1 MSGSNSNLA
10 PVQNNGAQFAMISL
24 ASIQNSKLSSEFICE
39 IDSTNCKET
48 ITYFQQAQNYT
59 SSFACFT
66 QKLQAQGPT
75 SFQPN
80 VGGDAVF
87 NISRVGDVLLGLTA
101 VISLPRFATA
111 KLEDDGDNG
120 KTWKADNN
128 AQYSGTGPGVATT
141 PVQCG
146 WVENIGHHVIN
157 KCELLAQDTVIE
169 SFGSGGSGNGVYG
182 VFMDCIK
189 AMEVSAGKSDLYS
202 TMIGNRTELIGLRVH
217 DTSDAPQKAPA
228 QIMCPLSLS
237 FCAKND
243 NGVPAAPLP
252 VCALAY
258 CTLQV
263 RIGLNSAGNIVN
275 VFHSDGV
282 GVSESVVDAASG
294 VKDVSSL
301 FVNGDQYQIDMLAE
315 YAMVSS
321 QERAALA
328 CAQTTQH
335 VLHKQSLVKNVT
347 QSDSNQVITNV
358 TFSGCNAFWWSIFQN
373 QGIGN
378 AEADATAQK
387 SKGLL
392 YNSNYTTSYNF
403 IKAPAG
409 LTANALQAVGKIPTL
424 YSSTQA
430 TIDTPGTGA
439 PVHPHNPVRSIKV
452 NADSSPIIDYSDI
465 MTAWYSWWWKT
476 NNDGGDK
483 LATGMNLIPFCLT
496 TEFYSIEANGG
507 FLNLSKLT
515 NISEDVTLRAPGSFA
530 PTAAEPNP
538 ADTQDVNGN
547 GSETATKGTF
557 LQSYIHYLLSV
568 SYNSIVVSGGTLQHP
583 YY

>member
-1 MSGSNSNLA
+1 MSGTNKNIA

-66 QKLQAQGPT
+66 QKLQAQGAQSFSPT
-75 SFQPN
+75 

-111 KLEDDGDNG
+111 TFEDGAWTQG
-120 KTWKADNN
+120 A
-128 AQYSGTGPGVATT
+128 AEYSGGSNDA
-141 PVQCG
+141 VQCA
-146 WVENIGHHVIN
+146 WVENIGHHLIN

-169 SFGSGGSGNGVYG
+169 SFGAGGSGNGVYG

-202 TMIGNRTELIGLRVH
+202 TMIGNRPELIGLRVH
-217 DTSDAPQKAPA
+217 DSDTASTKPQP
-228 QIMCPLSLS
+228 QIMCPLALS

-263 RIGLNSAGNIVN
+263 RIGLNSAGNVVN
-275 VFHSDGV
+275 VFHSDGQGV
-282 GVSESVVDAASG
+282 GETVIDAASG

-301 FVNGDQYQIDMLAE
+301 FVSNDNYLVDMLAE

-335 VLHKQSLVKNVT
+335 VLHKQSLVKNVPHN
-347 QSDSNQVITNV
+347 DS
-358 TFSGCNAFWWSIFQN
+358 G
-373 QGIGN
+373 
-378 AEADATAQK
+378 D
-387 SKGLL
+387 
-392 YNSNYTTSYNF
+392 
-403 IKAPAG
+403 
-409 LTANALQAVGKIPTL
+409 
-424 YSSTQA
+424 TQA
-430 TIDTPGTGA
+430 CHKCY
-439 PVHPHNPVRSIKV
+439 VQ
-452 NADSSPIIDYSDI
+452 
-465 MTAWYSWWWKT
+465 W
-476 NNDGGDK
+476 
-483 LATGMNLIPFCLT
+483 L
-496 TEFYSIEANGG
+496 
-507 FLNLSKLT
+507 
-515 NISEDVTLRAPGSFA
+515 
-530 PTAAEPNP
+530 
-538 ADTQDVNGN
+538 
-547 GSETATKGTF
+547 
-557 LQSYIHYLLSV
+557 
-568 SYNSIVVSGGTLQHP
+568 
-583 YY
+583 